1 LRGANS
7 HRRTRQPSPTLRVNA
22 VPHDQAVE
30 LILTGPATFF
40 TLDPQHCELADA
52 VAEDDRAT
60 PVGVSSAG
68 QIVKGWE

>member
-30 LILTGPATFF
+30 LILTGPAAFF
-40 TLDPQHCELADA
+40 TLDPEHCELADE
-52 VAEDDRAT
+52 VAEDDRAM

-68 QIVKGWE
+68 RDK

>member
-52 VAEDDRAT
+52 VDRAT
-60 PVGVSSAG
+60 PVGVSAAG
-68 QIVKGWE
+68 RDK